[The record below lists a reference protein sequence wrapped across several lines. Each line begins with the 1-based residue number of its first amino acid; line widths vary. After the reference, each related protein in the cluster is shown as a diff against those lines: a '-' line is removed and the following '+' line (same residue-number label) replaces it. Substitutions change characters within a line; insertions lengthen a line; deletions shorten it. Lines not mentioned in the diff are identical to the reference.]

1 MTFEE
6 GIWMA
11 IILNGIG
18 LPIFFLAYYIA
29 FSKHNEEERQKE
41 EDFGNEYTDWSPDLN
56 DYLE

>member
-1 MTFEE
+1 
-6 GIWMA
+6 MA

-41 EDFGNEYTDWSPDLN
+41 EDKKPKPWQW
-56 DYLE
+56 

>member
-6 GIWMA
+6 GVMMA
-11 IILNGIG
+11 LILNGIG

-41 EDFGNEYTDWSPDLN
+41 EDKKPKPWRW
-56 DYLE
+56 